1 MGARAPRWTVWAVVA
16 GASLILVGALLK
28 LVLNSVAD
36 LEERNSWV
44 IHTHEVIEE
53 ADKTE
58 LELTR
63 AQSAMRGY
71 LVNPQPDVIAP
82 LRDAEKHIGGD
93 LKRLQDLVLD
103 NQYQRPRVKRLAILI
118 QERLTWFDH
127 MVQVR
132 DHEGTAAV
140 LRIAAKRPGLQDS
153 KELAEVQ
160 AGLVKTEQDFLQQRG
175 LQAAESRHRSNQV
188 VLLSILLLAA
198 LVLAGSGAMVII
210 GRQQDRFSRL
220 AQGVSD
226 GFYVLS
232 RHWKFVYF
240 NEAAERIFGLKA
252 SEALG
257 RHLFEVFPEAEGRV
271 RQAEFHET
279 VATGEPQVF
288 SLMSPDG
295 AHHLEYRT
303 YPTREGLI
311 VLVHDITDRVRSE
324 EEIRRL
330 NATLEQRVL
339 DRTSQLEGFCHSIAH
354 DMRMHI
360 RGVSTNTALLAE
372 DLAVAPDGV
381 LNRLDRLKKSA
392 ASMARLVEDLLAFA
406 RNTAKDVI
414 RGSVD
419 LTAKAWQVIEGL
431 KADSGAAADV
441 EFTIEPGLT
450 THADPQL
457 TDVVLQNLFDN
468 ACKYRRR
475 DGHGHVELGQTLV
488 DGKPAFFV
496 RDNGIGF
503 DPRYSDQIFKPFQRL
518 HSDSSIPGSGI
529 GLATVERI
537 LVRHGGR
544 IWAESRPE
552 TGTVFY
558 FTFTPDPPPTEVVQG
573 ATSQFDIR

>member
-71 LVNPQPDVIAP
+71 LVDPQPDVIAP

-544 IWAESRPE
+544 IWAESRPQ